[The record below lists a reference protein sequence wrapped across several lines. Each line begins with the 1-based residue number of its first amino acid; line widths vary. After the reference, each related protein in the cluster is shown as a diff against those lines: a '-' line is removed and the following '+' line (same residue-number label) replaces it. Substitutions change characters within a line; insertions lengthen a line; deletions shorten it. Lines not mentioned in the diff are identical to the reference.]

1 MTRIK
6 RNGMI
11 LIVIRLVL
19 DPQMWVVKSVLGS
32 GAAFPVHKSHL
43 FEYLGIENK

>member
-19 DPQMWVVKSVLGS
+19 DLQMWVVKSVFGL
-32 GAAFPVHKSHL
+32 
-43 FEYLGIENK
+43 

>member
-1 MTRIK
+1 MHK
-6 RNGMI
+6 C
-11 LIVIRLVL
+11 RLKAGF
-19 DPQMWVVKSVLGS
+19 PTIFEIMSA